1 MTDQF
6 KERYISD
13 RLQEFSA
20 YYSNRLSYAQVANLI
35 SRVTGDRQ
43 LSDQK
48 VRQLVVD
55 KTVEISQRLQNEV
68 KEQLSNPEL
77 IFPKIKEEIEIYNPK
92 SREIL
97 VFEDAIQVRGQKLNR
112 VHKQIVKKILIL
124 MMLKRSRHLSLQTSS
139 CFKRKIKSLNI

>member
-77 IFPKIKEEIEIYNPK
+77 IFPKIKEEISFCK
-92 SREIL
+92 FSR
-97 VFEDAIQVRGQKLNR
+97 DSKLAYTD
-112 VHKQIVKKILIL
+112 
-124 MMLKRSRHLSLQTSS
+124 KRNFFLPLGEY
-139 CFKRKIKSLNI
+139 

>member
-77 IFPKIKEEIEIYNPK
+77 IFPK
-92 SREIL
+92 L
-97 VFEDAIQVRGQKLNR
+97 
-112 VHKQIVKKILIL
+112 KK
-124 MMLKRSRHLSLQTSS
+124 K
-139 CFKRKIKSLNI
+139 